1 VIRWKMVDINIEGR
15 KEDVLVVEYTDGP
28 FVCYW
33 VKLGGLIDATVREHY
48 GPYIV
53 GIGAKK
59 YAAEIKKAIWDFQYG
74 FKYGNLEV
82 IKGGRIHDK
91 NANH

>member
-1 VIRWKMVDINIEGR
+1 MIRWGMVEIELEGR
-15 KEDVLVVEYTDGP
+15 KEDALVVKYIDEP

-59 YAAEIKKAIWDFQYG
+59 YKYEIEEAIRIFNNGYLSERNEP
-74 FKYGNLEV
+74 FKL
-82 IKGGRIHDK
+82 IKGGRT
-91 NANH
+91 N